1 MDALD
6 LLVKEHKTLKKM
18 FKQAKKARDVK
29 TQRRIVALMDTELT
43 IHDYIE
49 ETVLYPEMEPYEELK
64 ELVDETLE
72 EHEAIKTLLVEM
84 APLAGSVEFDSSL
97 RELIENVETHIEEE
111 ETELFPKI
119 RELWDET
126 TLEQLGDRLE
136 SAKEEQQQLQVG

>member
-6 LLVKEHKTLKKM
+6 LLVKDHKTLKKL
-18 FKQAKKARDVK
+18 FKHAKKARDVK
-29 TQRRIVALMDTELT
+29 TQKRIVAQMDTELS

-49 ETVLYPEMEPYEELK
+49 ETVFYPEMEQYEELK
-64 ELVDETLE
+64 EIVEEALE

-84 APLAGSVEFDSSL
+84 APLAGSVDFDSSL
-97 RELIENVETHIEEE
+97 QELIENVETHIEEE

-136 SAKEEQQQLQVG
+136 LAKEEQQLQAG

>member
-6 LLVKEHKTLKKM
+6 LLMQDHKTLKRL
-18 FKQAKKARDVK
+18 FKQAKNAKDVK
-29 TQRRIVALMDTELT
+29 KQRRIFAHINTELS

-49 ETVLYPEMEPYEELK
+49 ETVFYPEMEQYEELK
-64 ELVDETLE
+64 EMMEEALE
-72 EHEAIKTLLVEM
+72 EHDEIKTLLNEM
-84 APLAGSVEFDSSL
+84 ASLVGSSEFDSSL
-97 RELIENVETHIEEE
+97 QELIENVETHIEQE

-136 SAKEEQQQLQVG
+136 SARDEQLLQVG

>member
-6 LLVKEHKTLKKM
+6 LLMQHHKTLKKL
-18 FKQAKKARDVK
+18 FKQAKNARDVK
-29 TQRRIVALMDTELT
+29 KQRRIFAQIDTELS

-49 ETVLYPEMEPYEELK
+49 ETVFYPEMEQYEELK
-64 ELVDETLE
+64 EMVEEAME
-72 EHEAIKTLLVEM
+72 EHEEIKTLLIEM
-84 APLAGSVEFDSSL
+84 APLAGSMEFDSPL
-97 RELIENVETHIEEE
+97 QELVEIVETHIEEE

-136 SAKEEQQQLQVG
+136 SAKDEQQLQAG